1 MERHSPVVR
10 NQAQAQPH
18 PKEKHIMR
26 AVVVHNYGGPQAL
39 EVVDVPAPEPGRGQ
53 VRIRVEA
60 AAVNPVDAAT
70 REGLMNAARP
80 GVIRER
86 GQVGIGWD
94 VAGTVDAAGPGVTS
108 PAPGERVIGLRDRLD
123 QPLGTYAEQVVLNAA
138 DVAPAPQGVDGA
150 AASTLPLNGL
160 TAVQALDLLG
170 LAAGQTILVT
180 GAAGGLGGFGV
191 ELAAMRGL
199 RVIAAAGDDDEKLA
213 RELGAA
219 AFVPRSA
226 DLASGVRDLVP
237 GGVDAAFDAAV
248 LGYPALDAV
257 QAGGS
262 LAAFVGSGPV
272 PLRGIRVLPV
282 NIHADGAALTGLS
295 ALAASGKLTLRVAGT
310 YPLQDAALAHERLQ
324 AGGIRGRLVLIP

>member
-1 MERHSPVVR
+1 
-10 NQAQAQPH
+10 
-18 PKEKHIMR
+18 MR
-26 AVVVHNYGGPQAL
+26 AVVVRNYGGPEAL
-39 EVVDVPAPEPGRGQ
+39 EAVDVPMPEPGPGQ

-70 REGLMNAARP
+70 RQGLMNLARP
-80 GVIRER
+80 GVIRDR
-86 GQVGIGWD
+86 DHVGIGWD

-108 PAPGERVIGLRDRLD
+108 PGPGERVVGLRDRLD
-123 QPLGTYAEQVVLNAA
+123 QPLGTYAEQVVLDAA
-138 DVAPAPQGVDGA
+138 DVAPAPRGVDSA

-160 TAVQALDLLG
+160 TAIQALDLLG
-170 LAAGQTILVT
+170 LTAGQTILVT

-226 DLASGVRDLVP
+226 DLAAAVRTLIP

-248 LGYPALDAV
+248 LGHPALDAV
-257 QAGGS
+257 RAGGS
-262 LAAFVGSGPV
+262 FAAFVGSGPD
-272 PLRGIRVLPV
+272 PLRGIRVVPV

-295 ALAASGKLTLRVAGT
+295 ALAAAGKLTLRVADT
-310 YPLQDAALAHERLQ
+310 YPLADAARAHERLQ
-324 AGGIRGRLVLIP
+324 AGALRGRLVLIP